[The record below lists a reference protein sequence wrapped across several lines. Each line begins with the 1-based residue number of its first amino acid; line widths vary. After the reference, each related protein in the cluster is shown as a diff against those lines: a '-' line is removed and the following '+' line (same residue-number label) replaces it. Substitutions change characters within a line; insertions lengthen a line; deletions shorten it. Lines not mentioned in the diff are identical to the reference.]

1 MIKSQLIK
9 KEKEFGFVGEVELVA
24 NVEDSELQMA
34 QYQLEL
40 VSIYESLAKRFQLN
54 DTIAI
59 ITDSVQMFL
68 EAHKPS

>member
-1 MIKSQLIK
+1 MIKSQLVK
-9 KEKEFGFVGEVELVA
+9 KEKEFGFVGEVELMA

-34 QYQLEL
+34 QYNLEL
-40 VSIYESLAKRFQLN
+40 VSIYEALAKRFPLN

-68 EAHKPS
+68 EAHK